1 MKRLTPIIV
10 ASFLS
15 MGGHSPAFAF
25 AEKAEAKKE
34 CRMISRQQ
42 AVKKAQKQTGGKV
55 VSVKLKN
62 DGHDSVYRVRVL
74 VGDKRIKN
82 ISIKACK

>member
-1 MKRLTPIIV
+1 MRKLIPIIV
-10 ASFLS
+10 ASLLS
-15 MGGHSPAFAF
+15 FGGHTPVFAF
-25 AEKAEAKKE
+25 AEKAETKKQ

-62 DGHDSVYRVRVL
+62 DGKDSVYRVRVL